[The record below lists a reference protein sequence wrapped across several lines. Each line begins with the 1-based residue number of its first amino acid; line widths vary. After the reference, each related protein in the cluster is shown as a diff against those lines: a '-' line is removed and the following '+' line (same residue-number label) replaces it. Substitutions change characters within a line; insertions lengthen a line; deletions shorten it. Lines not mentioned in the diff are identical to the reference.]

1 MCVCASRARERERN
15 IVNNRLWDFEVSS
28 QIIYLSAL
36 KKGGEGG

>member
-1 MCVCASRARERERN
+1 MCVQVEQERERN

-36 KKGGEGG
+36 KKGGDGG